1 MCVLDKPLLIRSR
14 VMEAG
19 PNDSDTQD
27 LDGPTLPF
35 TRKEV
40 DLQLRMAAA
49 AATSRGLIHEV
60 VDKDWF
66 ELAGRRIRISLT
78 ALTHIGNAGTPA
90 NMITSGQ
97 SGCVAGEI
105 NIYEASRAHRLW
117 WQLGGAVAL
126 LLVLAALGLALHDTS
141 EPTPPTKPIVATVS
155 DPALGPAEPTPDVV
169 DPPRPIVAEVQA
181 EAPPPST
188 DPPVRRRARG
198 EAATSVCVAERR
210 DAQHALSKGEWA
222 EAELLTRSC
231 WQKSPK
237 IKGLRMRVLFEL
249 DRLGECIELG
259 EGDRAKETSKWYK
272 NCSRALQ

>member
-1 MCVLDKPLLIRSR
+1 
-14 VMEAG
+14 MEAG

-78 ALTHIGNAGTPA
+78 ALTHIGNTGTPA

-105 NIYEASRAHRLW
+105 DIYEASRAHRLW
-117 WQLGGAVAL
+117 WQLSGAVAL
-126 LLVLAALGLALHDTS
+126 LLVLAALALALRDTS
-141 EPTPPTKPIVATVS
+141 EPTPPTKPTEPIVATVA
-155 DPALGPAEPTPDVV
+155 DPALVPAEPTPDVE

-181 EAPPPST
+181 EAQAEAPPPPT

-210 DAQHALSKGEWA
+210 DAEHALSKGEWA
-222 EAELLTRSC
+222 EAERLTRSC
-231 WQKSPK
+231 WQKSRK

-259 EGDRAKETSKWYK
+259 EGDRAKEVSKWYK